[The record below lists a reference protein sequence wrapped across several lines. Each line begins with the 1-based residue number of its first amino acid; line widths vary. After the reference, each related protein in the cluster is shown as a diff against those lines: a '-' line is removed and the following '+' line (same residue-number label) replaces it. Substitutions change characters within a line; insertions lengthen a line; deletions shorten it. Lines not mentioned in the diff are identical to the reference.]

1 MDSRFRIPAER
12 SISPRVQGDSDLRS
26 LHKKEPEQIK
36 GQDLLSDVPRFSFL
50 CLPLTGCVT
59 LDNFLNYSE
68 PECPPPYNGANGSH
82 LQRIVCALNDILF
95 H

>member
-1 MDSRFRIPAER
+1 MDSRFRIPTER

-26 LHKKEPEQIK
+26 LHKKEPIQIK
-36 GQDLLSDVPRFSFL
+36 GQDMLSGVPRFSFL
-50 CLPLTGCVT
+50 CLPFIGCVT

-68 PECPPPYNGANGSH
+68 PECPHLYNGANGSH
-82 LQRIVCALNDILF
+82 LQRIVCGLNDILF